1 MPPIQDHPL
10 RFKLANE
17 LHARPFPSLS
27 APCRAIYLAVK
38 HPKDAASRDRSQDL
52 AHLIALLD
60 RYGAAHPQPGA
71 THYSGQ
77 IGQHTLKW
85 EQHTEFVTYTVFL
98 SGLGEKPFDPG
109 DFDVFPSDWLMDAPG
124 VRVTS
129 AMLRIAPRVP
139 DKDIDKHLSDWF
151 VPESLAVSRVLGDD
165 AVVAGDF
172 RIDPAGHQRF
182 AVFVRDSV
190 GERRAGRIA
199 QRLCEIET
207 YKAMSMLGFTR
218 VRDIGPRLAEMDGEL
233 MRLMELMANDD
244 GQEEATLRALL
255 QVSTELESLSARTSF
270 RMGASGAYEAIVH
283 QRIKVLREERYKGRQ
298 TFAEFMMRRYD
309 PAMRTVKSAGVRL
322 DSMVQRATRAADL
335 LRTQVEVGRSAQN
348 QQLLHSMNQRA
359 ELQLRLQETVEGLS
373 VVAIS
378 YYAVS
383 LAGYLMYPLAGAIGL
398 SKGMMTALL
407 VLPVVGVVWWMIQ
420 RIKHKVE
427 AGGDQSGPDM

>member
-10 RFKLANE
+10 RYKLANE
-17 LHARPFPSLS
+17 LHARPFPSLT
-27 APCRAIYLAVK
+27 APCRAIFLALK
-38 HPKDAASRDRSQDL
+38 HPQEAASRDRSQDL
-52 AHLIALLD
+52 VHLMALLD

-71 THYSGQ
+71 THYSGK

-98 SGLGEKPFDPG
+98 AGLGDKAFDPT
-109 DFDVFPSDWLMDAPG
+109 DFDVFPADWLDTAQG

-129 AMLRIAPRVP
+129 AMLRILPRPEDAQV
-139 DKDIDKHLSDWF
+139 DQALTDWF
-151 VPESLAVSRVLGDD
+151 VPESLAVSAVLDDD

-172 RIDPAGHQRF
+172 RIDPSGHQRF
-182 AVFVRDSV
+182 AVFVRSGV

-199 QRLCEIET
+199 QRLCEVET

-218 VRDIGPRLAEMDGEL
+218 VHQVGPRLGEIDSELTGLMDL
-233 MRLMELMANDD
+233 MVTQS
-244 GQEEATLRALL
+244 GQEEVILRALL
-255 QVSTELESLSARTSF
+255 KVSTELESLSARMSF
-270 RMGASGAYEAIVH
+270 RMGATGAYEAIVN
-283 QRIKVLREERYKGRQ
+283 QRIEVLREVRYKGRQ

-309 PAMRTVKSAGVRL
+309 PAMRTVKSAQQRL

-348 QQLLHSMNQRA
+348 QQLLQSMNQRA

-383 LAGYLMYPLAGAIGL
+383 LVGYLLYPLAGAVGL
-398 SKGMMTALL
+398 SKGMLTALV
-407 VLPVVGVVWWMIQ
+407 VLPVVASVWGIVR

-427 AGGDQSGPDM
+427 QSGPDL